1 MLNSEGWRETKR
13 IMYAPCT
20 HSSGIFRTFTVAF
33 CPNAENSSIFLI
45 NARALGLF
53 QGDSLCQELE
63 INREF
68 RDFLGGCPQLHHTWC
83 LCDSSAVFEK
93 YFGK

>member
-20 HSSGIFRTFTVAF
+20 HSSGICTTFTVAF
-33 CPNAENSSIFLI
+33 CPNAVSGGIVLI

-68 RDFLGGCPQLHHTWC
+68 KDFLGGLPIVAPHLV
-83 LCDSSAVFEK
+83 LV
-93 YFGK
+93 